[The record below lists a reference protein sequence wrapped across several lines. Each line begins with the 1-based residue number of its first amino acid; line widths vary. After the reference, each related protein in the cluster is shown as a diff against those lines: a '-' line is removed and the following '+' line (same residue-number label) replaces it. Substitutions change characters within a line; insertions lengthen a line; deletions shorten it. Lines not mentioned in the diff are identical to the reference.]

1 MSNGSGPVGGL
12 TISQDEGE
20 VDVFVSEWWTSAKSG
35 SSLSV
40 KVPGRKRYEVDMN
53 HDEARKL
60 ATVLLKSTLPAEM
73 PHNGYGKAL
82 LAAVRSVINDVF
94 SEFEHEGFYDDTE
107 RDPGVDP
114 WALVAEDHQATVTE
128 GKFAAFSDEL
138 AILADLPADMPWT
151 EARQILAER
160 IKKS

>member
-1 MSNGSGPVGGL
+1 MSNESGPVGGL

-20 VDVFVSEWWTSAKSG
+20 VAVFVSEWWTSAKNG

-107 RDPGVDP
+107 PAERDPWVIPG
-114 WALVAEDHQATVTE
+114 DHETTVTE